1 VKFWLGV
8 LFSILVISPIP
19 EVFAVI
25 DTEVD
30 VVETKVIDVPS
41 VYDSTPTPV
50 IDSMIDWEEQD
61 RQNECL
67 WLYLQQL
74 GWEITFDNVILAGSW
89 ADANGGACLLIG
101 EDDE

>member
-8 LFSILVISPIP
+8 LFSTLVISPTP
-19 EVFAVI
+19 EVFVETI
-25 DTEVD
+25 TETEVLRMK
-30 VVETKVIDVPS
+30 T

-50 IDSMIDWEEQD
+50 IDSLIDWEEQD
-61 RQNECL
+61 RQNDCL
-67 WLYLQQL
+67 WFYLKQL
-74 GWEITFDNVILAGSW
+74 GWEITFDNVMLAGSW

>member
-1 VKFWLGV
+1 
-8 LFSILVISPIP
+8 
-19 EVFAVI
+19 
-25 DTEVD
+25 
-30 VVETKVIDVPS
+30 
-41 VYDSTPTPV
+41 
-50 IDSMIDWEEQD
+50 MIDWEEQD

-101 EDDE
+101 EDNED